1 MIPTRILRRSW
12 SAAMAVAALAFS
24 AGVGTAQDYVYAAN
38 QGDATIAVIDI
49 ATLEVVETVDLRPLG
64 FSDNAKPHHIVVEPD
79 GSAWYVSL
87 IGENR
92 VLKFGRD
99 NTLLG
104 QGEFEVPGMLALDP
118 AHDLLYVGRSM
129 SAVNPPQRI
138 GVIERSTMDVDEID
152 VLFPRPHALQV
163 MPNGNYVYSAS
174 LGVNQLGAIDAES
187 WDLELVQIEGEAHAI
202 VQFAVSPDGGTLVG
216 TAELTGGLMVF
227 DLSDPTNPT
236 FVTEIEVGSRPW
248 HPVYGRD
255 GRHVY
260 FGNKGDN
267 TVVEVDVQA
276 GRVSRTFQVPGA
288 DQPHGSALSPDGR
301 FLFVSNNGPGGMAM
315 GPEAMDHAA
324 MGDAAMQHDMAGDA
338 APTFDTGTVAV
349 IDLDSGEI
357 VKMIPVGTNA
367 TGLGV
372 RAPR

>member
-1 MIPTRILRRSW
+1 MNSNRIFRRL
-12 SAAMAVAALAFS
+12 APALTVFAALALS
-24 AGVGTAQDYVYAAN
+24 PGDATAQDYVYAAN

-49 ATLEVVETVDLRPLG
+49 ATLEVIETLDLRSYG

-92 VLKFGRD
+92 VLKFDRD

-104 QGEFEVPGMLALDP
+104 QAEFEVPGMLSIDP
-118 AHDLLYVGRSM
+118 EHGFLYVGRSM

-138 GVIERSTMDVDEID
+138 GVIERASMDVDEID
-152 VLFPRPHALQV
+152 VLFPRPHALHV
-163 MPNGNYVYSAS
+163 SPDGDYVYSAS
-174 LGVNQLGAIDAES
+174 LGVNQLGAIDADS
-187 WDLELVQIEGEAHAI
+187 WDLELVPIEGEAHAI
-202 VQFAVSPDGGTLVG
+202 VQFAISPDGGTLVG
-216 TAELTGGLMVF
+216 TAELTGGLLVF
-227 DLSDPTNPT
+227 DLADPARPA
-236 FVTEIEVGSRPW
+236 FVREIEVGSRPW

-267 TVVEVDVQA
+267 TVVEVDVAA
-276 GRVSRTFQVPGA
+276 GRVSRTFQVPAA
-288 DQPHGSALSPDGR
+288 DQPHGSVLSPDGR

-315 GPEAMDHAA
+315 GGEGMDH
-324 MGDAAMQHDMAGDA
+324 AAMQHDMGDSGA
-338 APTFDTGTVAV
+338 TFDTGTVAV
-349 IDLDSGEI
+349 IDLDSGQ
-357 VKMIPVGTNA
+357 VAKMIPVGTNA

-372 RAPR
+372 RTPR

>member
-1 MIPTRILRRSW
+1 
-12 SAAMAVAALAFS
+12 MAVAALAFS

-276 GRVSRTFQVPGA
+276 GRISRTFQVPGA